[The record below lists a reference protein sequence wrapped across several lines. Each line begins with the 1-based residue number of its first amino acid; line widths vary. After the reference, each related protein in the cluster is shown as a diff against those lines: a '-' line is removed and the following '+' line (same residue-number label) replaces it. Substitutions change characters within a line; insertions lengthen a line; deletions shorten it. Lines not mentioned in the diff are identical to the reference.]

1 MATKKALKF
10 NIADTLLI
18 SLIIGMLVL
27 IILKV
32 IPSLRNSGNNN
43 NNNNNNSGGN
53 AGGST
58 TPTPAAIDYDLKLKF
73 GSRGQEVRILQNWIN
88 RDGGKDS
95 KGRKLVEDGIFGQ
108 NTKDALYNLKGKTEL
123 SLNQYRVTPDKN
135 STAANNTGIY
145 LDANIFDV

>member
-1 MATKKALKF
+1 MATKKAYKF

-32 IPSLRNSGNNN
+32 IPSLRNNDNN
-43 NNNNNNSGGN
+43 NNNNNNSGGST
-53 AGGST
+53 GGGT

-73 GSRGQEVRILQNWIN
+73 GSRGEEVRILQSWIN
-88 RDGGKDS
+88 RDGGRDS
-95 KGRKLVEDGIFGQ
+95 KGRKLAEDKIFGQ

-123 SLNQYRVTPDKN
+123 SLNQYRVTPNKN

-145 LDANIFDV
+145 VDADIFQV